1 MGKGTKTELTVIDF
15 TKFSVA
21 QLPELKGK
29 KEEIASIIKANP
41 IVEIVDNATYESA
54 KKSRTAVKTLR
65 TGLEKEQKDVKK
77 KIKELV
83 LDVVDKEYDTLV
95 LGVKSAEQSRQEPI
109 DVWEEK
115 KEQERQEKA
124 HLEQERID
132 GIKSKISIFFMDW
145 SAKIG
150 SLQFADLENFE
161 AEFKKSIEDYN
172 RNELQEFEVLFDDSL
187 SNLTYMFSEKKANLI
202 AQEKIRIDNLV
213 IEEKNSENRKIQ
225 SWQNTWN
232 ANINSLVFDDIS
244 DVKKSFR
251 QSKLEFLKHY
261 TTEYDEIYSSTE
273 KRLHSQI
280 EFISK
285 AEEQRIAKEKFDKD
299 KADFEA
305 KQLEA
310 KFQERKKYLIELG
323 MIDDEKERLVFQDYE
338 LKYSHIKQFNE
349 PNWNE
354 IIEFIHQ
361 KISESKS
368 EKEFQEEPIS
378 GGVYV
383 GPSKVVSNIYNPADV
398 SDTEVVFED
407 VSQKSVEPI
416 VEFDLPKEEDSVIYS
431 GVYKNLTEDFASFEL
446 KFFIK
451 DLPKFEHLTLKE
463 FLKDFNIPTKKQ

>member
-1 MGKGTKTELTVIDF
+1 MAKETKTELAVIDF

-77 KIKELV
+77 KIKEHV

-115 KEQERQEKA
+115 KEQERKEKA
-124 HLEQERID
+124 RLEELRVKQIKDAIQTFRDEWEDTFNRMTFERISD
-132 GIKSKISIFFMDW
+132 CEEFFGKTVGEFDRIKL
-145 SAKIG
+145 A
-150 SLQFADLENFE
+150 
-161 AEFKKSIEDYN
+161 
-172 RNELQEFEVLFDDSL
+172 EFEVLFDDAVSFL
-187 SNLTYMFSEKKANLI
+187 NKLFDSKSTTLAE
-202 AQEKIRIDNLV
+202 QEKIRIDNLV

-232 ANINSLVFDDIS
+232 TNISSLVFDDIT

-285 AEEQRIAKEKFDKD
+285 AEEQRIAKEKFDKEQAEIAE
-299 KADFEA
+299 KNRIAQEKFLAEKKEFEE
-305 KQLEA
+305 KQAEV
-310 KFQERKKYLIELG
+310 KFQERCKKFIDLGCVFSEEQNGYEKQGYWIHCDDIRNSSEDLINRE
-323 MIDDEKERLVFQDYE
+323 IEDCKNSNKEE
-338 LKYSHIKQFNE
+338 
-349 PNWNE
+349 
-354 IIEFIHQ
+354 
-361 KISESKS
+361 
-368 EKEFQEEPIS
+368 
-378 GGVYV
+378 
-383 GPSKVVSNIYNPADV
+383 VSTIVNSADV

-416 VEFDLPKEEDSVIYS
+416 AEFDLPKEVTWADIVNHFKDSNIPN
-431 GVYKNLTEDFASFEL
+431 KINLLWSWLNE
-446 KFFIK
+446 
-451 DLPKFEHLTLKE
+451 
-463 FLKDFNIPTKKQ
+463 NYNVPTKKQ